1 MKKFEQALSV
11 LSFSN
16 ISNRNKSKMVINI
29 FDRKRQASALGA
41 RLHMMKEQRRT
52 GDTYARF
59 KASLSF
65 LGALVCLRENEKQ

>member
-29 FDRKRQASALGA
+29 FDRKTQASALGA
-41 RLHMMKEQRRT
+41 RLHMMPEQRAVNT
-52 GDTYARF
+52 HARF